1 MIKVQ
6 SLRLTIIA
14 QFLVILLPVVA
25 LLVYQTW
32 QDARRS
38 VQMEHLAQLHG
49 LALAAKE
56 RYATFLNGATDA
68 VDTSAL
74 SRSAVSALWD
84 ARHALDELGQRSQ
97 SAEIVHAAKS
107 IFAMA
112 EALEAD
118 AGVHTLRALGEQI
131 ALARAVIHEA
141 QADYD
146 LQLNELIQQSIKQ
159 SALGVQI
166 VIGVSILVLLMTIW
180 CVFRMI
186 HYLSRPLEL
195 AVSIADR
202 IAEGGIVATA
212 NLFSSWP
219 GSG

>member
-6 SLRLTIIA
+6 SLRHTIIA

-97 SAEIVHAAKS
+97 SAEIVHAAKVFS
-107 IFAMA
+107 PW
-112 EALEAD
+112 
-118 AGVHTLRALGEQI
+118 LRRWKRMQVFI
-131 ALARAVIHEA
+131 HCARWVI
-141 QADYD
+141 
-146 LQLNELIQQSIKQ
+146 K
-159 SALGVQI
+159 
-166 VIGVSILVLLMTIW
+166 
-180 CVFRMI
+180 
-186 HYLSRPLEL
+186 
-195 AVSIADR
+195 
-202 IAEGGIVATA
+202 
-212 NLFSSWP
+212 
-219 GSG
+219 